1 MARFAL
7 LGSVLVLALFGV
19 ALLAHP
25 SAGAQ
30 EATPT
35 STAVTGMATHPLVGT
50 WTLLT
55 TTRDGTVYPSVAVFH
70 SDGSYLEVLP
80 WGSPLL
86 GVWAPTGAHTAVV
99 TQVVTALAND
109 RLVLGQ
115 GRAVVEVDATGTTLT
130 WHGVFVNRFTN
141 GSLESVDEVVSLG
154 TRLTAAPMLSL
165 PALEATPQPFPM
177 ATPVS

>member
-7 LGSVLVLALFGV
+7 VVSLVVAVMLGSA
-19 ALLAHP
+19 ASRSWPTAR
-25 SAGAQ
+25 AQ
-30 EATPT
+30 EATPAAMP
-35 STAVTGMATHPLVGT
+35 SLATHPVTGT
-50 WTLLT
+50 WTLVT

-70 SDGSYLEVLP
+70 PDGTYLEVLP

-86 GVWAPTGAHTAVV
+86 GVWEPTGARTAVV
-99 TQVVTALAND
+99 TQVVTALVND

-115 GRAVVEVDATGTTLT
+115 GRAVVEVDATGRTLT
-130 WHGVFVNRFTN
+130 WHGLFVNRFAN
-141 GSLESVDEVVSLG
+141 GSLESVNDVVSLG
-154 TRLTAAPMLSL
+154 TRLTAAPMLPL